1 MLRRPSSRKLSP
13 GVRDWLSLMP
23 AEPEE
28 SGWSVPKPPMTKNI
42 IGLPI
47 VGSLCYKSVGLVK
60 SIVWMSAIREMDAV
74 RIVDGRSVHQAQ
86 RHISAVGHNKTAGD
100 SIFFPAT
107 LTLCPLCASA
117 FLYSQAGSLSL
128 KQSILP
134 IWAIATKTLCRPDIE

>member
-1 MLRRPSSRKLSP
+1 MFPLACGRRAAAQILRRPSSRKLSP

-74 RIVDGRSVHQAQ
+74 RIVDGCSVHQAQ
-86 RHISAVGHNKTAGD
+86 RH
-100 SIFFPAT
+100 
-107 LTLCPLCASA
+107 LCCR
-117 FLYSQAGSLSL
+117 SQ
-128 KQSILP
+128 QD
-134 IWAIATKTLCRPDIE
+134 CRR

>member
-1 MLRRPSSRKLSP
+1 
-13 GVRDWLSLMP
+13 
-23 AEPEE
+23 
-28 SGWSVPKPPMTKNI
+28 MTKNI

-100 SIFFPAT
+100 AMSPLRLGVFIFT
-107 LTLCPLCASA
+107 GWIPL
-117 FLYSQAGSLSL
+117 
-128 KQSILP
+128 I
-134 IWAIATKTLCRPDIE
+134 KTINFTNLGDCD

>member
-1 MLRRPSSRKLSP
+1 
-13 GVRDWLSLMP
+13 
-23 AEPEE
+23 
-28 SGWSVPKPPMTKNI
+28 MTKNI

-100 SIFFPAT
+100 SIFFSRYIDALRLGVFIFT
-107 LTLCPLCASA
+107 
-117 FLYSQAGSLSL
+117 GWISL
-128 KQSILP
+128 I
-134 IWAIATKTLCRPDIE
+134 KTINFTNLGDCD

>member
-1 MLRRPSSRKLSP
+1 
-13 GVRDWLSLMP
+13 
-23 AEPEE
+23 
-28 SGWSVPKPPMTKNI
+28 MTKNI

-100 SIFFPAT
+100 SIFFSAT
-107 LTLCPLCASA
+107 LTLCASA